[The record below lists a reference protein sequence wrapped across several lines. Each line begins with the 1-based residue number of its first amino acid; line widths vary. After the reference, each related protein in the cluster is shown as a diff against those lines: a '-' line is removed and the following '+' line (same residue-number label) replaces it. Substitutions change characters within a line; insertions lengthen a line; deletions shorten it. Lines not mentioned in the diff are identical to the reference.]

1 MRSRTRAVLVV
12 AFISGAAAL
21 LYQAVWLR
29 WFQLLFGST
38 AYAASATL
46 AAFFAGL
53 ALGSAVFGRV
63 ASRAR
68 RPLAVYAAIEVGA
81 AGLALAVPLV
91 FRLYDPI
98 YAAFYEDLIG
108 QRGVFVAL
116 KFALAFAAMLPPAF
130 LLGGTLPLLATA
142 FIGDGGRLGR
152 SGAQLYAIN
161 TFGAALGSA
170 VGVMVL
176 PEWIGVRGTYAVGI
190 GLSLVAAAAA
200 FALSRDGVGARAD
213 TAASDV
219 PDAAARAP
227 RSLLTVAFASG
238 FGTLALE
245 VLLIQALAQ
254 VLDHSV
260 YSYGAVLVVVLLALA
275 AGASL
280 VAASAGRIEPAR
292 LLGAALACE
301 AALLFALPAATWALH
316 GAGLGGPGR
325 LGGGFF
331 AAIAL
336 GGLPLLVGA
345 LVLPLTFELATGGS
359 VGRRIGGLLAA
370 NTLGGIVGSL
380 AASFVLQGGLGLW
393 LSLVA
398 VGAGYGAA
406 SLVAAGSVRE
416 RGLRAAFVAFAALL
430 VFGSRLNPQHLPVV
444 ALDAGDRLVAHA
456 EGASGVVS
464 VIDGIFGRRM
474 KLNNHYTLEG
484 AGRLLAGKARAGHL
498 PLLLHPAPKRVAF
511 VGSAT
516 GSTAGASVLHPLE
529 HIDLIELV
537 PEVHALAAE
546 WFADTNHRVHADP
559 RTRVVVE
566 DGRNHLRATRER
578 YDVIVADLFSPWNP
592 GVGSLY
598 TTEHFQ
604 AVRDHLA
611 PGGLFCQWL
620 PAYQHSSE
628 TFDTVAATF
637 LDVFPNALVFRGDL
651 YSRTTPRVALIGF
664 RDAPPSVE
672 AVEARIRELAA
683 AGVTDR
689 WVTDPRAFFLLY
701 VGPLAA
707 RAEQLSGVPRNTDSH
722 PHFEFLGGR
731 VTLASRQEFLR
742 KHWPAFADSLA
753 SGAGANAAF
762 ASRLDA
768 ARDGAALVRAAG
780 LYVEHRDGEAQ
791 EELSRLRSRLPP
803 EVLNARDPSVSEL
816 WMSR

>member
-1 MRSRTRAVLVV
+1 M
-12 AFISGAAAL
+12 
-21 LYQAVWLR
+21 
-29 WFQLLFGST
+29 LFGST

-63 ASRAR
+63 ASRAT
-68 RPLAVYAAIEVGA
+68 RPLALYAAIEVGA
-81 AGLALAVPLV
+81 AALALAVPLV

-98 YAAFYEDLIG
+98 YAALYEDLIG
-108 QRGVFVAL
+108 RRDVFVVL
-116 KFALAFAAMLPPAF
+116 KFALAFVAMLPPAF

-142 FIGDGGRLGR
+142 FVGDGRHLGR
-152 SGAQLYAIN
+152 AGAHLYAVN
-161 TFGAALGSA
+161 TLGAALGSA
-170 VGVMVL
+170 AGVLVL
-176 PEWIGVRGTYAVGI
+176 PDWIGVRGTYAVGI
-190 GLSLVAAAAA
+190 GLSVAAAVGA
-200 FALSRDGVGARAD
+200 FGLSRNGAGIRDRAATADSSKASARA
-213 TAASDV
+213 
-219 PDAAARAP
+219 ARP
-227 RSLLTVAFASG
+227 LLAVAFASG

-260 YSYGAVLVVVLLALA
+260 YSYGAVLVVVLLTLA

-280 VAASAGRIEPAR
+280 AAYSAGRVAPAR

-316 GAGLGGPGR
+316 DAGLGGPGR
-325 LGGGFF
+325 VSGGFV
-331 AAIAL
+331 AAVAL

-345 LVLPLTFELATGGS
+345 LVLPLTFQLATGGS
-359 VGRRIGGLLAA
+359 IGRRIGGLLAA
-370 NTLGGIVGSL
+370 NTLGGILGSL

-393 LSLVA
+393 LALA
-398 VGAGYGAA
+398 GVGAGYGAA
-406 SLVAAGSVRE
+406 SLVAAGSARE
-416 RGLRAAFVAFAALL
+416 RALRGGFVVITALL
-430 VFGSRLNPQHLPVV
+430 VFGSKMGPQRLPIV
-444 ALDAGDRLVAHA
+444 ALEPGDRLVAHA

-464 VIDGIFGRRM
+464 VIDGRFGRRM

-484 AGRLLAGKARAGHL
+484 AGRLLAGKARTGHL
-498 PLLLHPAPKRVAF
+498 PLLLHPAPHRVAF

-516 GSTAGASVLHPLE
+516 GSTAGAAVLHPVE
-529 HIDLIELV
+529 HIDLVEIV

-546 WFADTNHRVHADP
+546 WFAATNHHVHADP

-598 TTEHFQ
+598 TEEHFR

-620 PAYQHSSE
+620 PAYQHSLA
-628 TFDTVAATF
+628 TFDTVAAMF
-637 LDVFPNALVFRGDL
+637 QGVFPNALVFRGDL
-651 YSRTTPRVALIGF
+651 YARTMPRVALIGF
-664 RDAPPSVE
+664 RDAPPRVE
-672 AVEARIRELAA
+672 QVEARIRELAA

-707 RAEQLSGVPRNTDSH
+707 RAASLSRVPRNTDSH
-722 PHFEFLGGR
+722 PRFEFLAGR
-731 VTLASRQEFLR
+731 VTLASRQAFLR
-742 KHWPAFADSLA
+742 EQWPQFADSLA
-753 SGAGANAAF
+753 RADGAGAPF
-762 ASRLDA
+762 ASRLSA
-768 ARDGAALVRAAG
+768 ARDGAALVRAGA
-780 LYVEHRDGEAQ
+780 LYVEHRDAEAREQ
-791 EELSRLRSRLPP
+791 IDRLRSSVPP
-803 EVLNARDPSVSEL
+803 EVLSERDPTISEL